1 MQTTMDRE
9 REQDLELRLRAY
21 ERLADQPYWPGAMT
35 TLDYCLA
42 LALTVALVVGF
53 YLWGV

>member
-1 MQTTMDRE
+1 MQTTMNRE

-35 TLDYCLA
+35 ALDYGLA
-42 LALTVALVVGF
+42 LAMTLALVIGF
-53 YLWGV
+53 YVWGV

>member
-35 TLDYCLA
+35 ALDYCLA
-42 LALTVALVVGF
+42 LALTVALVIGF
-53 YLWGV
+53 YIWGV

>member
-35 TLDYCLA
+35 AFDYCLV
-42 LALTVALVVGF
+42 LALTVALVIGF
-53 YLWGV
+53 YLLGV